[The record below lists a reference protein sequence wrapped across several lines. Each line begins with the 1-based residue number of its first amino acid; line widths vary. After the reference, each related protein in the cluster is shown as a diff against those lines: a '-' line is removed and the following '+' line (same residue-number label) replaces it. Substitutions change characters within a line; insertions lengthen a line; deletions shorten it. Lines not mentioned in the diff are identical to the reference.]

1 MVSRRTLITII
12 LMMLTIFFMFQFTQ
26 VVKVR
31 NNQYDTNEYA
41 KESVLVKSEQ
51 FVANTHNELIVF
63 LGKDSGATY
72 KTVEEWCNYSK
83 RYLKAYSDPNELNR
97 DTAKAAHLILI
108 DSKTL
113 NVGDYSDCLY
123 NLTGCNTTMV
133 FLNLPDVKKFKN
145 MNEIREM
152 LGITEIRQEY
162 VNADG
167 FQVFDGF
174 LLGGEAAYMPQ
185 NEEEKKYNDFA
196 KSVNWYLTG
205 NGTQTYAVAMMDDA
219 SVMANDYPRI
229 IWRNNFN
236 GTYIYAVAND
246 LINSDTGMGFLSAI
260 DYSANDYVLYPVVN
274 AQNTVISDYPVIAA
288 ENEEKIKQI
297 YSMDSK
303 NLSRDIFWP
312 EYVSIATRYNIK
324 LTCFL
329 NTGYENENLSE
340 PSDELMLFYLQ
351 QLKEIDGEMGRSLDV
366 DDYSKFKDK
375 MKYDREYLEK
385 ENDYHYSA
393 SYAYSLNDEIKKAFL
408 GRDSSLRRIHT
419 VVSTRDRNSKLLSY
433 LDDTVTF
440 QGITNIADEYSYK
453 KELKNRCMLTAIGY
467 STTLID
473 MHKVLYPEEYDD
485 EWQYFSK
492 DVAANIKTYWAKNR
506 EFEYTAVSES
516 DTRVREFLN
525 LKYDYVRE
533 GNVITV
539 KCEKTDESYFILR
552 THGEKVLEASNAHVE
567 CIEEDAYLIHVYGRE
582 SKIYLDDSDK
592 IYKYD
597 GLL

>member
-1 MVSRRTLITII
+1 MVSRRTLVTII

-41 KESVLVKSEQ
+41 KEKVLVQREK

-63 LGKDSGATY
+63 LGKETGAGY

-83 RYLKAYSDPNELNR
+83 RYLKAYENPADLSMEN
-97 DTAKAAHLILI
+97 AKAAHLILI
-108 DSKTL
+108 DSRTF
-113 NVGDYSDCLY
+113 NVGDNVDYLY
-123 NLTGCNTTMV
+123 DLATCNTTMV
-133 FLNLPDVKKFKN
+133 FINLPDVKKFKN
-145 MNEIREM
+145 MYAIRDM

-174 LLGGEAAYMPQ
+174 LLGGEAAYLPQ

-196 KSVNWYLTG
+196 EAVPWYITG
-205 NGTQTYAVAMMDDA
+205 KGTQTYAVAMMENPSID
-219 SVMANDYPRI
+219 ANDYPRI
-229 IWRNNFN
+229 IWRNNFE
-236 GTYIYAVAND
+236 GTYVYAVAND

-260 DYSANDYVLYPVVN
+260 DYSANDYLLYPVVN
-274 AQNTVISDYPVIAA
+274 AQNMVVSDYPVVAA
-288 ENEEKIKQI
+288 ENDERIKEI

-329 NTGYENENLSE
+329 NTGYETENIKE
-340 PSDELMLFYLQ
+340 PSDDLMLFYLQ
-351 QLKEIDGEMGRSLDV
+351 QLKEVDGEMGRSLEI

-375 MKYDREYLEK
+375 MKYESDYLEK
-385 ENDYHYSA
+385 DNDYHYSA
-393 SYAYSLNDEIKKAFL
+393 SYAYKLNDEIKEAFHNN
-408 GRDSSLRRIHT
+408 DSSLRRIHT
-419 VVSTRDRNSKLLSY
+419 VVSTRERNQALLSY
-433 LDDTVTF
+433 LDETVTF
-440 QGITNIADEYSYK
+440 QGITNVADEYSYK
-453 KELKNRCMLTAIGY
+453 KELKQRCMLTALGY

-473 MHKVLYPEEYDD
+473 MHKVLFPEEVTD
-485 EWQYFSK
+485 EWQFFSE
-492 DVAANIKTYWAKNR
+492 DVSSNIKTYWAKNR
-506 EFEYTAVSES
+506 EFDYTAVSES

-525 LKYDYVRE
+525 LKYTYERE
-533 GNVITV
+533 DNVITI
-539 KCEKTDESYFILR
+539 KTEKTDESFFVLR
-552 THGEKVLEASNAHVE
+552 THGEKVSEASNAHVK
-567 CIEEDAYLIHVYGRE
+567 CIEEDAYLIHMYGYE
-582 SKIYLDDSDK
+582 SKIYLDDSDE
-592 IYKYD
+592 IFKYN